1 MANALLDTVSV
12 DIEAGNCVFRASG
25 HSIKFDGFTVLY
37 EEAKD
42 SASEEEKENKIL
54 PPIEEGQLLRVKGL
68 EGNQHFTC
76 LRQDILRR
84 LL

>member
-12 DIEAGNCVFRASG
+12 DIEAGNCVRASG
-25 HSIKFDGFTVLY
+25 HSTKFDGFTVLY

-54 PPIEEGQLLRVKGL
+54 PPIEEGQLLRVKSG
-68 EGNQHFTC
+68 G
-76 LRQDILRR
+76 
-84 LL
+84 